1 MGTKL
6 RHVCCT
12 MMVIVILAVSTN
24 SAVAN
29 TEAPNVHS
37 EAAVLMSAKS
47 GEVLFDKEAN
57 QKMYPASIT
66 KIVTGILAIEQGNL
80 KDKVTISENAVDVI
94 GTSVYLLE
102 NEEMKLE
109 QLVQGLL
116 INSGNDAGTAIA
128 EHMAG
133 SEEAFA
139 EQMNTFVEEQVG
151 VSNTHFTNPHGL
163 YDDDHYTT
171 AADMAKI
178 TKYAM
183 KNSTFREIVATEELE
198 WIGEGWETTLYNH
211 HQLVRDHEEVTGVKN
226 GFVSQSGFT
235 LVTTYETDNDEYIA
249 VTLNAPTTNDSYH
262 DTKRLLEYGVDTY
275 DTKTVEKG
283 KQFEDGYGNEYILE
297 HTTSITYEKDADLQ
311 FDIRNGS
318 LIIEDD
324 DQVIRS
330 EPLKQI
336 EEEVEE
342 EVEEEEKVEVHQE
355 ENPTFI
361 DRLLQ
366 FLNLK

>member
-6 RHVCCT
+6 RTVCCA
-12 MMVIVILAVSTN
+12 MMVIVILAVSSN
-24 SAVAN
+24 SVVAN
-29 TEAPNVHS
+29 TEDAPNVHS

-47 GEVLFDKEAN
+47 GEILFDKEAD
-57 QKMYPASIT
+57 QQMYPASIT
-66 KIVTGILAIEQGNL
+66 KIVTGILAIEYGDLN
-80 KDKVTISENAVDVI
+80 DMVTISENAVDVI

-102 NEEMKLE
+102 EEEMKLE

-133 SEEAFA
+133 SEEEFA
-139 EQMNTFVEEQVG
+139 ELMNTFVEEQVG
-151 VSNTHFTNPHGL
+151 VSDTHFTNPHGL

-198 WIGEGWETTLYNH
+198 WVGEGWETTLYNH
-211 HQLVRDHEEVTGVKN
+211 HQLVRDHENVTGVKN

-235 LVTTYETDNDEYIA
+235 LVTTYEADNDEYIV
-249 VTLNAPTTNDSYH
+249 VTLNAPTTTDSYN

-283 KQFEDGYGNEYILE
+283 KQFEDVYGNEYILE
-297 HTTSITYEKDADLQ
+297 HTTSVTYEKDADLQ

-318 LIIEDD
+318 LVIEDD
-324 DQVIRS
+324 NQIIRS

-336 EEEVEE
+336 EEEDEE
-342 EVEEEEKVEVHQE
+342 EALPVEVQEEEEEQ
-355 ENPTFI
+355 TFI
-361 DRLLQ
+361 DRILQ